1 MSPPYKNPTAVGRID
16 TNTHA
21 SRIFAFKLFTLK
33 PRPKLHLHSLTTIAK
48 ELHKEMLANFATG
61 DLSSIDKKL
70 CSGLLTSL
78 HARIAQR
85 PPNTSYLWKLHHH
98 ITPPRLMSYRGIVFQ
113 DSMELPREERHG
125 VVQAVVRIH
134 SLQSLWPV
142 RRVPVREGGKT
153 VLKDVIVTPEGR
165 EVPVERVMES
175 SLQMNRKE
183 TVEYLVIQRMY
194 KRAQPGE
201 WMVWGTAEEMSLDKL
216 EGMRKKAGMGEKGA
230 AKGQVGV

>member
-1 MSPPYKNPTAVGRID
+1 
-16 TNTHA
+16 
-21 SRIFAFKLFTLK
+21 
-33 PRPKLHLHSLTTIAK
+33 
-48 ELHKEMLANFATG
+48 
-61 DLSSIDKKL
+61 
-70 CSGLLTSL
+70 
-78 HARIAQR
+78 
-85 PPNTSYLWKLHHH
+85 
-98 ITPPRLMSYRGIVFQ
+98 MSYRGIVFQ